1 MADEVLGSRAIV
13 TGEKNQCVLAQPEL
27 IDAIEELAHMLIQ
40 CLHHF
45 CVAHVASM
53 GAMGWV
59 RVEVVRDGV
68 AQRHG
73 VVGKKGPLLV
83 ALHEV
88 E

>member
-13 TGEKNQCVLAQPEL
+13 TGENQCVLPQPEL

-53 GAMGWV
+53 GAMGRV
-59 RVEVVRDGV
+59 RLRSSETAWLRAMG
-68 AQRHG
+68 
-73 VVGKKGPLLV
+73 
-83 ALHEV
+83 
-88 E
+88 